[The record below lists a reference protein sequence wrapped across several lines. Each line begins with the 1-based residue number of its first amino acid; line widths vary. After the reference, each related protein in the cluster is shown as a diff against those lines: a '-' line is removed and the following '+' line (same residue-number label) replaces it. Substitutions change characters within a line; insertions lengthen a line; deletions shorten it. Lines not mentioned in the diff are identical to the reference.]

1 MIRAYSEMYLSDARR
16 TLAGSFDAAVYT
28 YGYELPEYF
37 HFFINTSYSTK
48 FETGDPFVIS
58 GMSGIELAQR
68 VISQYTG
75 EEIWKDPVFN
85 DDRSPEYWTGWAMS
99 YYQWYSGCT
108 FKTLN
113 EEVPIETILNMYP
126 KYHEMDITQFNDRI
140 NELRSAARNVSY
152 LKTYRERLGY
162 SQSEVA
168 SLTGIP
174 LRTLQQYEQGQ
185 KSINRARADYI
196 ISLANVLNVEP
207 KALMEIDG

>member
-1 MIRAYSEMYLSDARR
+1 
-16 TLAGSFDAAVYT
+16 
-28 YGYELPEYF
+28 
-37 HFFINTSYSTK
+37 
-48 FETGDPFVIS
+48 
-58 GMSGIELAQR
+58 
-68 VISQYTG
+68 
-75 EEIWKDPVFN
+75 
-85 DDRSPEYWTGWAMS
+85 
-99 YYQWYSGCT
+99 
-108 FKTLN
+108 
-113 EEVPIETILNMYP
+113 
-126 KYHEMDITQFNDRI
+126 MDITQFNDRI